1 MDSGEN
7 NNSNINANDV
17 SPMEIGKKNNSDDN
31 VELVENDDGMDD
43 DTSGNGEPEHSMTTN
58 LNINTNKTESVAV
71 SRKKRRKKKC
81 RKNLPTVTTM

>member
-43 DTSGNGEPEHSMTTN
+43 ENQC
-58 LNINTNKTESVAV
+58 V
-71 SRKKRRKKKC
+71 SK
-81 RKNLPTVTTM
+81 